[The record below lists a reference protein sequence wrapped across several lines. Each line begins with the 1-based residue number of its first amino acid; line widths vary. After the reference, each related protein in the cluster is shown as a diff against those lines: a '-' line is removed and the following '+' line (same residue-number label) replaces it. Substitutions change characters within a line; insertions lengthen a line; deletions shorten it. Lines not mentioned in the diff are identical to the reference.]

1 MQQHER
7 LSGRRSVPALPSRRP
22 RVRLALAT
30 AAAAALTGTLL
41 SATAGPATAADNTYA
56 PRADFNGDGIGD
68 VAFSASG
75 AYVSGKKDA
84 GQLVVLYGSA
94 SGINTSS
101 GTQAFAQSTAG
112 VPGSDEKATSSA
124 PT

>member
-7 LSGRRSVPALPSRRP
+7 PSGRRPAPAHPSRRP

-41 SATAGPATAADNTYA
+41 SATAGTATAADGTATAADGTATAADGTRA

-75 AYVSGKKDA
+75 NFGANFA
-84 GQLVVLYGSA
+84 G
-94 SGINTSS
+94 
-101 GTQAFAQSTAG
+101 
-112 VPGSDEKATSSA
+112 
-124 PT
+124 